1 MSAAMIPGLRLE
13 QYTLRQPQLVLLVR
27 AVIEGEADEVLI
39 YRGFSS
45 SLMRPT
51 AADPE
56 VPVLPEN
63 AEIEAIDVMVGPY
76 NPAAPQYLHR
86 GLSWGDL
93 LAILEELGI

>member
-1 MSAAMIPGLRLE
+1 MSTAMTPGLRLE
-13 QYTLRQPQLVLLVR
+13 QFTLRQPSLVVLVR
-27 AVIEGEADEVLI
+27 AVVEGEADEVLI

-63 AEIEAIDVMVGPY
+63 AAIETIDVMVGPY
-76 NPAAPQYLHR
+76 NPAAPQYLHQ
-86 GLSWGDL
+86 GLSWADMLPMLG
-93 LAILEELGI
+93 ELGD